1 MKCPFDSTYLCERL
15 DYDPVQVQ
23 AHLMALHTDKEMLAW
38 VMVQML
44 IKDEMKRLTME
55 ADIAT
60 LKEMAEDHKPA
71 NDFCYICGRH
81 IAANELIE
89 RTDKGMRHASCAEK

>member
-1 MKCPFDSTYLCERL
+1 
-15 DYDPVQVQ
+15 
-23 AHLMALHTDKEMLAW
+23 MLAW

-44 IKDEMKRLTME
+44 VAIDRQDAIMKL
-55 ADIAT
+55 DIAT
-60 LKEMAEDHKPA
+60 LREMAEDHKPA
-71 NDFCYICGRH
+71 NDFCYVCGRH